1 MRTIV
6 VTGGATGIGRATAE
20 QFRADGDEVVI
31 TGRRADVLAK
41 AAAELGVRGVVC
53 DATDPAQIEQLL
65 AELPER
71 IDVLVNNAGGN
82 TDFSRASGER
92 MRQPTGAPAQ
102 RQGGEL
108 PNHAGGEL
116 AQLKSSWLAN
126 LEANLISAVL
136 TTTALAPRLT
146 TAVVHLG
153 SIAGARGA
161 GSYGA
166 SKAALALW
174 NAEVAAELGPRG
186 ITSNVVAPG
195 FTADTEFFQGQLTD
209 ERRETLLQ
217 ATLTKREGEVADI
230 AATIHFL
237 ASPAA
242 RHLTG
247 QVLHVNGG
255 ALTTR

>member
-1 MRTIV
+1 MTRLVV

-20 QFRADGDEVVI
+20 RFRADGDEVVI
-31 TGRRADVLAK
+31 TGRREDVLAK
-41 AAAELGVRGVVC
+41 TAADLGARGVVC
-53 DATDPAQIEQLL
+53 DATDPEQVERLL
-65 AELPER
+65 GELPDQV
-71 IDVLVNNAGGN
+71 DVLVNNAGGN
-82 TDFSRASGER
+82 TDFGR
-92 MRQPTGAPAQ
+92 PD
-102 RQGGEL
+102 GG
-108 PNHAGGEL
+108 L
-116 AQLKSSWLAN
+116 AQVKANWIAN

-153 SIAGARGA
+153 SIAGARGP

-166 SKAALALW
+166 SKAGLALW
-174 NAEVAAELGPRG
+174 NQDLAAELGPRG

-195 FTADTEFFQGQLTD
+195 FTAETEFFQGRLTPQ
-209 ERRETLLQ
+209 RRETLLA
-217 ATLTKREGEVADI
+217 ATMTKREGQVEDI
-230 AATIHFL
+230 AETIYFL

-255 ALTTR
+255 ALATR

>member
-20 QFRADGDEVVI
+20 LFRANGDEVVI

-41 AAAELGVRGVVC
+41 TVADLGVRGVVC
-53 DATDPAQIEQLL
+53 DATDPKQIEQLIRT
-65 AELPER
+65 LPDQV
-71 IDVLVNNAGGN
+71 DVLVNNAGGN
-82 TDFSRASGER
+82 TDFGRPDGD
-92 MRQPTGAPAQ
+92 
-102 RQGGEL
+102 
-108 PNHAGGEL
+108 L
-116 AQLKSSWLAN
+116 ARLKANWLAN

-153 SIAGARGA
+153 SIAGARGP

-166 SKAALALW
+166 SKAALAMW
-174 NAEVAAELGPRG
+174 NADLAAELGPRG

-195 FTADTEFFQGQLTD
+195 FTAETEFFQDRLTD
-209 ERRETLLQ
+209 QRRETLLQ
-217 ATLTKREGEVADI
+217 ATLTKREGQVGDI
-230 AATIHFL
+230 ASAIHFL

-242 RHLTG
+242 RHITA

-255 ALTTR
+255 ALITR

>member
-20 QFRADGDEVVI
+20 RFRADGDEVVI

-41 AAAELGVRGVVC
+41 TAADLGVRGVVC
-53 DATDPAQIEQLL
+53 DATDPAQVERLL
-65 AELPER
+65 DELPDKV
-71 IDVLVNNAGGN
+71 DVLVNNAGGN
-82 TDFSRASGER
+82 TDFGRPDGD
-92 MRQPTGAPAQ
+92 
-102 RQGGEL
+102 
-108 PNHAGGEL
+108 L
-116 AQLKSSWLAN
+116 AQLRTNWLAN

-146 TAVVHLG
+146 TAVVHMG

-166 SKAALALW
+166 SKAALAMW
-174 NAEVAAELGPRG
+174 NVDAAAELGAQG
-186 ITSNVVAPG
+186 VTSNVVAPG
-195 FTADTEFFQGQLTD
+195 FTADTEFFQGRLTD
-209 ERRETLLQ
+209 QRRQTLLE
-217 ATLTKREGEVADI
+217 ATLTKREGQVEDI
-230 AATIHFL
+230 AGTIHFL

-242 RHLTG
+242 RHLSG

-255 ALTTR
+255 ALITR

>member
-20 QFRADGDEVVI
+20 LFRADGDEVVI
-31 TGRRADVLAK
+31 TGRRPDVLAK
-41 AAAELGVRGVVC
+41 TAADLGARGVVC
-53 DATDPAQIEQLL
+53 DATDPKQIEQLV
-65 AELPER
+65 ETLPDQV
-71 IDVLVNNAGGN
+71 DVLVNNAGGN
-82 TDFSRASGER
+82 TDFGRPDGDLE
-92 MRQPTGAPAQ
+92 
-102 RQGGEL
+102 
-108 PNHAGGEL
+108 
-116 AQLKSSWLAN
+116 QLKANWLAN

-146 TAVVHLG
+146 TAVIHLG
-153 SIAGARGA
+153 SIAGARGP

-174 NAEVAAELGPRG
+174 NADIAAELGPRG

-195 FTADTEFFQGQLTD
+195 FTAETEFFQGRLTD
-209 ERRETLLQ
+209 QRRETLLQ
-217 ATLTKREGEVADI
+217 ATLTKREGQVGDI
-230 AATIHFL
+230 AGTIHFL

-242 RHLTG
+242 RHLTA

-255 ALTTR
+255 ALITR

>member
-20 QFRADGDEVVI
+20 RFRADGDDVVI

-41 AAAELGVRGVVC
+41 TAADLGARGVVC
-53 DATDPAQIEQLL
+53 DATDPGQVERLL
-65 AELPER
+65 DELPER

-82 TDFSRASGER
+82 TDFGRPDGDL
-92 MRQPTGAPAQ
+92 Q
-102 RQGGEL
+102 
-108 PNHAGGEL
+108 
-116 AQLKSSWLAN
+116 QLKANWLAN
-126 LEANLISAVL
+126 LEANLVSAVL
-136 TTTALAPRLT
+136 MTAACAPRLT

-153 SIAGARGA
+153 SIAGARGP

-174 NAEVAAELGPRG
+174 NQDVAAELGPRG

-195 FTADTEFFQGQLTD
+195 FTADTEFFQGRLTD
-209 ERRETLLQ
+209 QRRQTLLD
-217 ATLTKREGEVADI
+217 ATLTKREGEVGDI
-230 AATIHFL
+230 AGTIHFL

-255 ALTTR
+255 ALATR

>member
-20 QFRADGDEVVI
+20 RFRADGDDVVI
-31 TGRRADVLAK
+31 TGRRSDVLAK
-41 AAAELGVRGVVC
+41 TAAELGARGVVC
-53 DATDPAQIEQLL
+53 DATDPSQVERLL
-65 AELPER
+65 GELPDR

-82 TDFSRASGER
+82 TDFGRPDGDL
-92 MRQPTGAPAQ
+92 Q
-102 RQGGEL
+102 
-108 PNHAGGEL
+108 
-116 AQLKSSWLAN
+116 QLKANWLAN

-136 TTTALAPRLT
+136 TTTACAPRLT

-153 SIAGARGA
+153 SIAGARGP

-174 NAEVAAELGPRG
+174 NTDVAAELGPRG

-195 FTADTEFFQGQLTD
+195 FTADTEFFRGRLTD
-209 ERRETLLQ
+209 QRRQTLLD
-217 ATLTKREGEVADI
+217 ATSTKREGQVEDI
-230 AATIHFL
+230 AETIHFL
-237 ASPAA
+237 ASPGA

-255 ALTTR
+255 ALVTR

>member
-1 MRTIV
+1 VRDDVTRTIV

-20 QFRADGDEVVI
+20 RFRADGDEVVI

-41 AAAELGVRGVVC
+41 TAADIGARGVAC
-53 DATDPAQIEQLL
+53 DATDLAQVRRLL
-65 AELPER
+65 DVLPEQ

-82 TDFSRASGER
+82 TDFGRPDPGDD
-92 MRQPTGAPAQ
+92 
-102 RQGGEL
+102 L
-108 PNHAGGEL
+108 D
-116 AQLKSSWLAN
+116 QLKANWMAN
-126 LEANLISAVL
+126 LDANLLSAVL

-153 SIAGARGA
+153 SIAGARGPGA
-161 GSYGA
+161 YGA
-166 SKAALALW
+166 SKAALATW
-174 NAEVAAELGPRG
+174 NLDAAAELGPRG

-195 FTADTEFFQGQLTD
+195 FTADTEFFQGRLTSQ
-209 ERRETLLQ
+209 RRETLLA
-217 ATLTKREGEVADI
+217 ATMTKREGQVADI
-230 AATIHFL
+230 AGTIHFL

-242 RHLTG
+242 RHITG

>member
-1 MRTIV
+1 VTRMIV

-20 QFRADGDEVVI
+20 RFRADGDEVVI

-41 AAAELGVRGVVC
+41 TAADLGVRGVVC
-53 DATDPAQIEQLL
+53 DATDPAQVERLL
-65 AELPER
+65 DELPEKV
-71 IDVLVNNAGGN
+71 DVLVNNAGGN
-82 TDFSRASGER
+82 TDFGRPDGD
-92 MRQPTGAPAQ
+92 
-102 RQGGEL
+102 
-108 PNHAGGEL
+108 L
-116 AQLKSSWLAN
+116 AQLRTNWLAN

-166 SKAALALW
+166 SKAALAMW
-174 NAEVAAELGPRG
+174 NVDAAAELGVQG
-186 ITSNVVAPG
+186 VTSNVVAPG
-195 FTADTEFFQGQLTD
+195 FTADTEFFQGRLTD
-209 ERRETLLQ
+209 ERRQTLLQ
-217 ATLTKREGEVADI
+217 ATLTKREGQVEHI
-230 AATIHFL
+230 AGTIHFL

-242 RHLTG
+242 RHITG

-255 ALTTR
+255 ALISR

>member
-41 AAAELGVRGVVC
+41 AAAELGARGVVC
-53 DATDPAQIEQLL
+53 DATDPEQVQQLL
-65 AELPER
+65 TELPEKV
-71 IDVLVNNAGGN
+71 DVLVNNAGGN
-82 TDFSRASGER
+82 TDFSR
-92 MRQPTGAPAQ
+92 TGGDLSEP
-102 RQGGEL
+102 
-108 PNHAGGEL
+108 AGGEL

-136 TTTALAPRLT
+136 TTAALAPRLT

-153 SIAGARGA
+153 SIAGARGP

-166 SKAALALW
+166 SKAGLALW

-195 FTADTEFFQGQLTD
+195 FTAGTEFFQGQLSD

>member
-20 QFRADGDEVVI
+20 RFRADGDEVVI

-41 AAAELGVRGVVC
+41 TAADLGVRGVVC
-53 DATDPAQIEQLL
+53 DATDPAQVERLL
-65 AELPER
+65 DELPDKV
-71 IDVLVNNAGGN
+71 DVLVNNAGGN
-82 TDFSRASGER
+82 TDFGRPDGD
-92 MRQPTGAPAQ
+92 
-102 RQGGEL
+102 
-108 PNHAGGEL
+108 L
-116 AQLKSSWLAN
+116 AQLRTNWLAN

-146 TAVVHLG
+146 TAVVHMG

-166 SKAALALW
+166 SKAALAMW
-174 NAEVAAELGPRG
+174 NVDAAAELGAQG
-186 ITSNVVAPG
+186 VTSNVVAPG
-195 FTADTEFFQGQLTD
+195 FTADTEFFQGRLTD
-209 ERRETLLQ
+209 QRRQTLLE
-217 ATLTKREGEVADI
+217 ATLTKREGQVEDI

-242 RHLTG
+242 RHLSG

-255 ALTTR
+255 ALITR

>member
-1 MRTIV
+1 MSVTRTIV

-20 QFRADGDEVVI
+20 RFRADGDEVVI

-41 AAAELGVRGVVC
+41 TAADLGARGVVC
-53 DATDPAQIEQLL
+53 DATDPGQVERLL
-65 AELPER
+65 DELPER

-82 TDFSRASGER
+82 TDF
-92 MRQPTGAPAQ
+92 GAPE
-102 RQGGEL
+102 GGLE
-108 PNHAGGEL
+108 
-116 AQLKSSWLAN
+116 QLRANWLAN
-126 LEANLISAVL
+126 LEANLLSAVL
-136 TTTALAPRLT
+136 TTTALASRLT

-174 NAEVAAELGPRG
+174 NVDVAAELGPRG

-195 FTADTEFFQGQLTD
+195 FTAETEFFQGRLTA

-217 ATLTKREGEVADI
+217 ATMTKREGRVSDI
-230 AATIHFL
+230 AGTIHFL

-255 ALTTR
+255 ALSTR

>member
-20 QFRADGDEVVI
+20 RFRADGDEVVI

-41 AAAELGVRGVVC
+41 TAADLGVRGVVC
-53 DATDPAQIEQLL
+53 DATDPAQAERLL
-65 AELPER
+65 DELPAKV
-71 IDVLVNNAGGN
+71 DVLVNNAGGN
-82 TDFSRASGER
+82 TDFGRPDGD
-92 MRQPTGAPAQ
+92 
-102 RQGGEL
+102 
-108 PNHAGGEL
+108 L
-116 AQLKSSWLAN
+116 AQLKANWLAN

-146 TAVVHLG
+146 TAVIHLG

-166 SKAALALW
+166 SKAALSLW
-174 NAEVAAELGPRG
+174 NADVAAELGPRG

-195 FTADTEFFQGQLTD
+195 FTADTEFFQGRLTD
-209 ERRETLLQ
+209 QRRQTLLQ
-217 ATLTKREGEVADI
+217 ATSTKREGQVGDI

-242 RHLTG
+242 RHISG

-255 ALTTR
+255 ALITR